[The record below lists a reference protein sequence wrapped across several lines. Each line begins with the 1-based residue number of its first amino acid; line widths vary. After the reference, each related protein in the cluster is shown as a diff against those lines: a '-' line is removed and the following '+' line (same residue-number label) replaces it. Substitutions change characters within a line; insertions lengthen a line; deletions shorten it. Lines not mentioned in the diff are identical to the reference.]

1 MYGLDWFCF
10 KILNSARV
18 WGIYQIKGSIVGK
31 REIATL
37 HAFFKRY
44 SYYTISIAFKVT
56 YFSSKPNIYF
66 LEERVCLLKLHLKN
80 NINMLQTKLL
90 SHYLRL
96 QPVIT
101 TFIYKINWHN
111 ESLCLFMYTLPFDH
125 AVIYFYME
133 ECLIKLY

>member
-18 WGIYQIKGSIVGK
+18 WGIYKIKGRIVGK

-44 SYYTISIAFKVT
+44 SYYTISITLKVT

-66 LEERVCLLKLHLKN
+66 LEERVCLLKLHLKS

-90 SHYLRL
+90 SLYLRL

-101 TFIYKINWHN
+101 TFIHKIDWHN
-111 ESLCLFMYTLPFDH
+111 ESLCLFMYTLPFDQ
-125 AVIYFYME
+125 AVIYFYML